1 MLDEECD
8 NGVDELLLDA
18 MVEAEDVECDKEYVV
33 RVVVGNEK
41 LVSVVG
47 DGVEVSAKDEEEE
60 KYVGD
65 GVNVVGDAEEK
76 DDVDGKRDAIFEGD
90 AEEEEEE
97 PE

>member
-1 MLDEECD
+1 
-8 NGVDELLLDA
+8 

-33 RVVVGNEK
+33 RVVVGKEK

-47 DGVEVSAKDEEEE
+47 AGVEVSAKEDDE

-65 GVNVVGDAEEK
+65 AVNDVGDAEEK
-76 DDVDGKRDAIFEGD
+76 DDEKDAVEGD
-90 AEEEEEE
+90 AELEEEE